1 MVMRTLQDARTRAAR
16 PLRRRYDA
24 CVVHGRLCRQRAHAG
39 TPIDRPISV
48 CFFNSKNEKK
58 GLVARCGGQ
67 RFTVGT
73 VNASI
78 LQEKV
83 NRWKHGTEHFFL
95 ANVTR
100 EALGAGGWSRTLS
113 VPCECAT
120 RARPCTLPEKRGS
133 LPAFSDKGR
142 EGRELTL
149 WDWSRKVHPLTN
161 LMEAAHFCT
170 SPSSTPV
177 VFTSHFQRYL

>member
-1 MVMRTLQDARTRAAR
+1 
-16 PLRRRYDA
+16 
-24 CVVHGRLCRQRAHAG
+24 
-39 TPIDRPISV
+39 
-48 CFFNSKNEKK
+48 
-58 GLVARCGGQ
+58 LVARCGGQ

-149 WDWSRKVHPLTN
+149 WDWSSKVHPLTS